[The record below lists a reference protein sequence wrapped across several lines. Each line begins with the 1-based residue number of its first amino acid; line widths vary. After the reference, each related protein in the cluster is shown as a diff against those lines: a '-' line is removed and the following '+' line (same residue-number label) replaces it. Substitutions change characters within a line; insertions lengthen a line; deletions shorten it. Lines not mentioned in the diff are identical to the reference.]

1 MRKKSLRFKN
11 GNGFIV
17 LFIVFIIILSA
28 LFIYLQKIDRDL
40 RMHHQYRA
48 DLEEIMLLDQQ
59 LDNVFL
65 QKYQYLDYDAITSVT
80 GRLEELFD
88 GFVSQEIYERH
99 ADELSNLRSFFEK
112 KRHLTEDF
120 KSLNS
125 RMTNAVHYMYD
136 LRRSIKSTELNGL
149 KKKTADEI
157 FFQVTQLIMGIQI
170 DREILQN
177 NLMMLRSLVTE
188 GCKCD
193 YFLTQVSQFLKDFE
207 VMQGYMAENHH
218 IGFSDR
224 LREVLSKLEHGHAED
239 IQKQKTVA
247 LLFFGMAFFV
257 LLLLMVNYRKVIRA
271 TRELLAFRYAIEN
284 SDNIVL
290 ITDTNRNI
298 TYVNEAFEVHTGYK
312 KDEVIGSQPNILK
325 SDMMDKAFY
334 AEMNATLEKGEKW
347 QGELINRRKDGSL
360 LYEKASISPIV
371 VNGKIVQ
378 YLAIKLD
385 ITEYIEYQNR
395 LKQSATVFENTQE
408 GILILDEEKRIDS
421 LNQAFLEMTDFDEKR
436 LYKKPLEFF
445 ASEKHDATFYQRIW
459 HTIAEDGEWSGKV
472 YISRSNG
479 EVIPIWLSLT
489 TVYGNDQKII
499 NYIAIYTDLSEVIR
513 TQEKADFLA
522 YHDSLTLLPNRA
534 HFERYMQKLFED
546 KNLRNKVAVMF
557 LDLDR
562 FKVINDTL
570 GHSVGDELLKEVS
583 QRILEVIGDTFFL
596 ARLGGDEF
604 VIVLDGVISQDT
616 VSKYAEEILNHIS
629 QLMIVNQ
636 HQLSVSGSLG
646 ISLYPDHSDDPNTL
660 IRYAD
665 SAMYSAKEQGKN
677 TYAYYEEQLSLDV
690 HSRLNIEQLLK
701 VALEN
706 KEISLRYQPQYTL
719 DTHEVIGAEVL
730 VRWNNRLLGN
740 VPPAEFIP
748 IAEDT
753 GMIIEIGYYI
763 FEEACR
769 TFMEWTRQGVSLQ
782 RVSLNLSS
790 VQLGQHDFLEK
801 IREIME
807 KTGIRGEK
815 IEVELTERIFFEFS
829 SSNLKL
835 LNEFRKMGCEIAID
849 DFGTGYS
856 SMSYLKDLPI
866 DTVKIDKA
874 FINELPTNIH
884 DQKVVKA
891 MIALSRSLGYKVIAE
906 GIETE
911 EQEALLC
918 ESRCDIGQGY
928 YFSRPLDQYAFLEFL
943 EVQKSKK
950 K

>member
-17 LFIVFIIILSA
+17 LFIVFVIILSA

-48 DLEEIMLLDQQ
+48 DLEEIILLDQQ

-65 QKYQYLDYDAITSVT
+65 QKYQYLDYDAITGVT

-88 GFVSQEIYERH
+88 GFVSQRIYERH
-99 ADELSNLRSFFEK
+99 ADELSKLRSFFEK

-193 YFLTQVSQFLKDFE
+193 YFLTQVSRFLKDFD